1 MNDIDPQ
8 TADLGLTGH
17 PQTDGWDGVVNCRN
31 GLLEWRSGELRPH
44 DPEVLSTWQLPV
56 AYEPDADCPAFRQFL
71 AEVLPPDML
80 EEVGGV
86 AAWQEDLGYLLLPGN
101 PLHVAFLFRGDG
113 RNGKGVLMDVMRAL
127 VGPGAVSS
135 LSLEDMV
142 SDRARF
148 RLAGLVGSAL
158 NLCGELDPKFLA
170 STAAFKGLTGG
181 DVVQVERKNRDPFDY
196 RPWATPVFS
205 ANDDFASVDRSTA
218 YFARWQVRS
227 FPTVIPAHRRDPQ
240 LAGRIT
246 ATELP
251 GIAAAAIAGLRSLMA
266 RGHFR
271 EVESAARQKR
281 QFQRHSDHVA
291 RFIEERVIVD
301 PTQSTQRPVLYQSYH
316 AWCQD
321 EGIHRPVPAATLL
334 KGVRQHAL
342 QAGVDVEERK
352 IHGGIYVVHGVGL
365 AGVGAQ

>member
-1 MNDIDPQ
+1 MSCTP
-8 TADLGLTGH
+8 TT
-17 PQTDGWDGVVNCRN
+17 R
-31 GLLEWRSGELRPH
+31 RS
-44 DPEVLSTWQLPV
+44 LSTWQLPV
-56 AYEPDADCPAFRQFL
+56 AYEPEATCPTFRRFL
-71 AEVLPPDML
+71 TEVLPGDML
-80 EEVGGV
+80 EEVDGV
-86 AAWQEDLGYLLLPGN
+86 AGWQEDLGYLLLPGN

-127 VGPGAVSS
+127 VGPEAVSS

-158 NLCGELDPKFLA
+158 NLCGELDPKFLT

-181 DVVQVERKNRDPFDY
+181 DVVQVERKNRDSFDY

-205 ANDDFASVDRSTA
+205 ANDDFASVDCSTA
-218 YFARWQVRS
+218 YFERWQVRS
-227 FPTVIPAHRRDPQ
+227 FPRVIPAERRDPK
-240 LAGRIT
+240 LAARIT

-251 GIAAAAIAGLRSLMA
+251 GIAAAAIVGLRSLMT

-291 RFIEERVIVD
+291 RFIEERIIAD
-301 PTQSTQRPVLYQSYH
+301 PAQSTQRPALYQSYR
-316 AWCQD
+316 A
-321 EGIHRPVPAATLL
+321 
-334 KGVRQHAL
+334 
-342 QAGVDVEERK
+342 
-352 IHGGIYVVHGVGL
+352 
-365 AGVGAQ
+365 